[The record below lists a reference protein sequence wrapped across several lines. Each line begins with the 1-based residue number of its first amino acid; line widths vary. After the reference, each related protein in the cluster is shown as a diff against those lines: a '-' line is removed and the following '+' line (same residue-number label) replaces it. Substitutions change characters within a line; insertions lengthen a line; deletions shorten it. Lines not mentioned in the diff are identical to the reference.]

1 MVSIRFIQFVFKFDK
16 TPFLKIKLNQMVQD
30 RIGSGLELGLEF
42 GLEFLLESG

>member
-16 TPFLKIKLNQMVQD
+16 TPFLKIKLNQMVRD